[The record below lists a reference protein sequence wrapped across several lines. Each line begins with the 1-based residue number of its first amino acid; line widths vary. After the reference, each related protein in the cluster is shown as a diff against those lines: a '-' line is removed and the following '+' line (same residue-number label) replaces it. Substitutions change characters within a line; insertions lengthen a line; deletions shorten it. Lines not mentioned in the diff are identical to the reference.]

1 MQKSKLFTI
10 VMVAAF
16 GLLPFF
22 ISAQVG
28 YLPPYFKDSN
38 RLEKLSTAF
47 PVVEKMVQK
56 YAADNHF
63 PGYSFGIVLDGKLV
77 FTTSGGYTNV
87 GTKTPATSGSMFRI
101 ASMSKSFTAMAIV
114 KLRDDGKLNLDDKVS
129 TYIPELKYQGLTTDA
144 APITIRDLLTHSA
157 GFPEDNPW
165 GDRQLEKT
173 SQELLALIKKGIH
186 FSTATGLS
194 YEYSNLG
201 FTMLGYIIEKVSGK
215 NYGTYISEN
224 IWKPLK
230 MEATWEYTTIAKEK
244 LAQGY
249 RWINN
254 SWEEEALLHDGIYGA
269 MGGMITSVASFSKY
283 VSLHLDAWPPRNN
296 LETGPVKRSTIREMH
311 QPSRFIGLG
320 ASYKY
325 PSGRAC
331 ATSTAYG
338 YGLSWLKDCTGRT
351 SIAHSGGLPG
361 FGSNWRILPE
371 YGLGVIL
378 LANVTY
384 APTAVLNTMVIDTLL
399 RMGTVDLQPRI
410 LPASATLK
418 NAQAKLT
425 ALLPQWENAAASNLF
440 AENFFKDYKMN
451 ALIKEA
457 TSIFNTAGELHRT
470 GDLIPENELRGYYYI
485 HAKNGTIKISFTL
498 TPTNPSQIQEYHIG
512 FQKNIEE

>member
-1 MQKSKLFTI
+1 
-10 VMVAAF
+10 
-16 GLLPFF
+16 
-22 ISAQVG
+22 
-28 YLPPYFKDSN
+28 
-38 RLEKLSTAF
+38 
-47 PVVEKMVQK
+47 
-56 YAADNHF
+56 
-63 PGYSFGIVLDGKLV
+63 
-77 FTTSGGYTNV
+77 
-87 GTKTPATSGSMFRI
+87 
-101 ASMSKSFTAMAIV
+101 
-114 KLRDDGKLNLDDKVS
+114 
-129 TYIPELKYQGLTTDA
+129 
-144 APITIRDLLTHSA
+144 
-157 GFPEDNPW
+157 
-165 GDRQLEKT
+165 
-173 SQELLALIKKGIH
+173 
-186 FSTATGLS
+186 
-194 YEYSNLG
+194 
-201 FTMLGYIIEKVSGK
+201 
-215 NYGTYISEN
+215 
-224 IWKPLK
+224 
-230 MEATWEYTTIAKEK
+230 
-244 LAQGY
+244 
-249 RWINN
+249 
-254 SWEEEALLHDGIYGA
+254 
-269 MGGMITSVASFSKY
+269 
-283 VSLHLDAWPPRNN
+283 
-296 LETGPVKRSTIREMH
+296 MH

-457 TSIFNTAGELHRT
+457 TSIFNTAGALHRT

>member
-1 MQKSKLFTI
+1 
-10 VMVAAF
+10 
-16 GLLPFF
+16 
-22 ISAQVG
+22 
-28 YLPPYFKDSN
+28 
-38 RLEKLSTAF
+38 
-47 PVVEKMVQK
+47 
-56 YAADNHF
+56 
-63 PGYSFGIVLDGKLV
+63 
-77 FTTSGGYTNV
+77 
-87 GTKTPATSGSMFRI
+87 
-101 ASMSKSFTAMAIV
+101 
-114 KLRDDGKLNLDDKVS
+114 
-129 TYIPELKYQGLTTDA
+129 
-144 APITIRDLLTHSA
+144 LLTHSA

-173 SQELLALIKKGIH
+173 SQELIALIKKGIH
-186 FSTATGLS
+186 FSTSTGLS

-215 NYGTYISEN
+215 NYGDYIREN
-224 IWKPLK
+224 IWKPLN
-230 MEATWEYTTIAKEK
+230 MEASWEFSSIADTK
-244 LAQGY
+244 LAHGY

-254 SWEEEALLHDGIYGA
+254 SWTEEPLLHDGIYGA
-269 MGGMITSVASFSKY
+269 MGGMITSLESFSKY

-296 LETGPVKRSTIREMH
+296 IETGPVKRSSIREMH
-311 QPSRFIGLG
+311 QPSRFIGLN
-320 ASYKY
+320 ANYKY

-384 APTAVLNTMVIDTLL
+384 APTAVFNTMVIDTIL

-410 LPASATLK
+410 LPASEALIHAQTKLK
-418 NAQAKLT
+418 
-425 ALLPQWENAAASNLF
+425 ALLPSWKNAAASNLF
-440 AENFFKDYKMN
+440 AENFFDDYKIE

-457 TSIFNTAGELHRT
+457 SSIFEAAGAITKT
-470 GDLIPENELRGYYYI
+470 GDMIPENELRGYYYI

-498 TPTNPSQIQEYHIG
+498 TPTNPTQIQEYHIS
-512 FQKNIEE
+512 FQKLIQE

>member
-1 MQKSKLFTI
+1 MQQNKLLKFK
-10 VMVAAF
+10 MVAAF

-22 ISAQVG
+22 IAAQVG
-28 YLPPYFKDSN
+28 YQPPYFQDSN
-38 RLEKLSTAF
+38 RVEKLRIAF
-47 PVVEKMVQK
+47 PVIEKMVEK

-77 FTTSGGYTNV
+77 FTKSGGYTNLQS
-87 GTKTPATSGSMFRI
+87 KTAATTGSMFRI

-114 KLRDDGKLNLDDKVS
+114 KLRDEGKLNLEDAVS
-129 TYIPELKYQGLTTDA
+129 KYIPELKNQGLTTDA

-157 GFPEDNPW
+157 GLPEDNPW

-173 SQELLALIKKGIH
+173 SQEFLAFIKKGIH
-186 FSTATGLS
+186 FSTASGTS
-194 YEYSNLG
+194 YEYSNVG
-201 FTMLGYIIEKVSGK
+201 FTMLGYIIEKVTGK
-215 NYGTYISEN
+215 NYGTYIKEN
-224 IWKPLK
+224 IWKPLT
-230 MEATWEYTTIAKEK
+230 MEASWEFSSIADAK
-244 LAQGY
+244 LAHGY

-254 SWEEEALLHDGIYGA
+254 SWTEEPLLHDGIYGA
-269 MGGMITSVASFSKY
+269 MGGMITSVESFSKY

-296 LETGPVKRSTIREMH
+296 IETGPVKRSSIREMH
-311 QPSRFIGLG
+311 QPSRFIGLN

-325 PSGRAC
+325 PSGRGC

-384 APTAVLNTMVIDTLL
+384 APTAVLNTMVIDTIL
-399 RMGTVDLQPRI
+399 RMETVDLKPRI
-410 LPASATLK
+410 LPASAVLIH
-418 NAQAKLT
+418 AQTKLT
-425 ALLPQWENAAASNLF
+425 ALLPSWKNAAASNLF
-440 AENFFKDYKMN
+440 AENFFDDYKIET
-451 ALIKEA
+451 LIKEA
-457 TSIFNTAGELHRT
+457 SSIFEAAGPITKT
-470 GDLIPENELRGYYYI
+470 GDLIPENELRGYYYL

-498 TPTNPSQIQEYHIG
+498 TPTNPSQIQEYHIS
-512 FQKNIEE
+512 FEKHIQ

>member
-1 MQKSKLFTI
+1 MQKNILSTI
-10 VMVAAF
+10 KMVAAF

-22 ISAQVG
+22 ISAQEG
-28 YLPPYFKDSN
+28 YLPPFFKDSN

-77 FTTSGGYTNV
+77 YTTSGGYSNL
-87 GTKTPATSGSMFRI
+87 GNKTPATTASMFRI

-114 KLRDDGKLNLDDKVS
+114 KLRDEGKLHLDDAVS
-129 TYIPELKYQGLTTDA
+129 KYIPELKNQGLTSDA

-173 SQELLALIKKGIH
+173 SQEFLAFIKKGIH

-194 YEYSNLG
+194 YEYSNVG
-201 FTMLGYIIEKVSGK
+201 FTMLGYIIEKVTGK
-215 NYGTYISEN
+215 NYGAYIKEN
-224 IWKPLK
+224 IWKPLN
-230 MEATWEYTTIAKEK
+230 MEASWEFSSIDDAK
-244 LAQGY
+244 LAYGY

-254 SWEEEALLHDGIYGA
+254 NWTEEPLLHDGIYGA

-296 LETGPVKRSTIREMH
+296 TETGPVKRSSIREMH
-311 QPSRFIGLG
+311 QPSRFIGLN
-320 ASYKY
+320 ANYKY

-331 ATSTAYG
+331 ATTAAYG
-338 YGLSWLKDCTGRT
+338 YGLSWLKDCSGRT

-384 APTAVLNTMVIDTLL
+384 APTALFNTMVIDTLL

-410 LPASATLK
+410 LPASSILK

-425 ALLPQWENAAASNLF
+425 ELLPSWKNAAASNLF
-440 AENFFKDYKMN
+440 AENFFDDYKID

-457 TSIFNTAGELHRT
+457 TSIFDAAGTVHET
-470 GDLIPENELRGYYYI
+470 GDMIPENELRGYYYL

-498 TPTNPSQIQEYHIG
+498 TPTNPSQIQEYHIS
-512 FQKNIEE
+512 FQKQIQE

>member
-1 MQKSKLFTI
+1 MQKNKLFII

-77 FTTSGGYTNV
+77 FTTSGGYTNLQ
-87 GTKTPATSGSMFRI
+87 TKAPATSKSMFRI

-114 KLRDDGKLNLDDKVS
+114 KLRDEGKLNLDDKAS
-129 TYIPELKYQGLTTDA
+129 KYIPELKNQGLTTDA

-165 GDRQLEKT
+165 GDRQLEKS

-215 NYGTYISEN
+215 NYGTYINEN
-224 IWKPLK
+224 IWKPLN
-230 MEATWEYTTIAKEK
+230 MEASWEFSSIDDAK
-244 LAQGY
+244 LAHGY

-254 SWEEEALLHDGIYGA
+254 NWEEEPLLHDGIYGA

-283 VSLHLDAWPPRNN
+283 ASLHLDAWPPRNN
-296 LETGPVKRSTIREMH
+296 IETGPVKRSSIREMH
-311 QPSRFIGLG
+311 QPSRFIGLN

-331 ATSTAYG
+331 ATTAAYG

-399 RMGTVDLQPRI
+399 RMGTVGLLPRI
-410 LPASATLK
+410 LPASEVLK

-425 ALLPQWENAAASNLF
+425 ALLPGWKNAEASSLF
-440 AENFFKDYKMN
+440 ADNFFNDYKMN
-451 ALIKEA
+451 SLIKEA
-457 TSIFNTAGELHRT
+457 SSIFEAAGPIHGT
-470 GDLIPENELRGYYYI
+470 GDMIPENELRGYY
-485 HAKNGTIKISFTL
+485 HLHTKNGTIKISFTL
-498 TPTNPSQIQEYHIG
+498 TPTNPSQIQEYHIS
-512 FQKNIEE
+512 FQKHIQE